1 LANKTLVLTVVCLLI
16 AGSGACKKKD
26 APAAGTPAAGSAVTP
41 APAPAAAATPQPPPP
56 VPVPA
61 APVPEKLPAIV
72 ARVNSEDV
80 KKVDL
85 DLLVSN
91 LRAQNQNHP
100 IPAER
105 RNEILRGLL
114 DQLVTYTLLKQEA
127 AARNITV
134 AAAEVDQE
142 IESMRKQ
149 AGGEAGFKQKLKERG
164 MTMAR
169 LRSDAQTQMA
179 IAKMMNAQV
188 ASAPP
193 ATDAEA
199 KDFYDKNPDKFKR
212 PESVRASH
220 ILIGVPKEASDADRK
235 SALARI
241 EQVLKRAK
249 AGEDFAVL
257 AREHSQDGSAANGGD
272 LDYFVKGQMVQPFD
286 QVAFSLK
293 PNDISDVVTTEFGY
307 HIIKVI
313 DHRVAGNVPL
323 DEVSQRIKEYLTD
336 QKKQETAQA
345 FIAQLKQKSK
355 VEVLI

>member
-1 LANKTLVLTVVCLLI
+1 LANKTLVLTVVSVLI

-26 APAAGTPAAGSAVTP
+26 APAPSAGSAVTP
-41 APAPAAAATPQPPPP
+41 ATTPAATPAPPTAPPP
-56 VPVPA
+56 VPVAA

-100 IPAER
+100 IPPDR
-105 RNEILRGLL
+105 RNEIMRGLL

-134 AAAEVDQE
+134 ATAEVDQE
-142 IESMRKQ
+142 IDSMRKQ
-149 AGGEAGFKQKLKERG
+149 AGGDAGLKQKLKDRG

-179 IAKMMNAQV
+179 IAKMMNAHV

-235 SALARI
+235 SALTRI

-249 AGEDFAVL
+249 SGEDFAVL

-286 QVAFSLK
+286 KVAFSLK
-293 PNDISDVVTTEFGY
+293 PTEISDVVTTEFGY
-307 HIIKVI
+307 HIIKVV
-313 DHRVAGNVPL
+313 DHRAAGNVPL
-323 DEVSQRIKEYLTD
+323 EEVSQRIKEYLTD
-336 QKKQETAQA
+336 QKKQQTAQA